1 MKNMK
6 YMLFVLTIVSSLA
19 FGQFEKGTTLMDGDI
34 RILSVD
40 GGEDYDGNEL
50 DNITATSL
58 SLTYGQ
64 FLIDNLLVSGS
75 LSYLSISGSDAS
87 TDIGIGVDYF
97 FSGSWY
103 AGLGMLIPDGDVDSE
118 LILGAGMLVP
128 FKESSNV
135 HLHPSLIYFM
145 DSEVLSLG
153 VGLTL
158 LF

>member
-19 FGQFEKGTTLMDGDI
+19 FGQFEKGTTLMDGAMNMT
-34 RILSVD
+34 SVTPE
-40 GGEDYDGNEL
+40 GGDS
-50 DNITATSL
+50 ITATSL

-103 AGLGMLIPDGDVDSE
+103 AGLSMFIPDGDVDSE
-118 LILGAGMLVP
+118 LVIGAGMLVP

-135 HLHPSLIYFM
+135 HLHPSLTYFM
-145 DSEVLSLG
+145 DSEIVSLG